1 MSASAAPPNP
11 AFEPQVETP
20 IQKKKKFVAFNYE
33 DALNLESRLTEE
45 EIMVRDTCR
54 HEIPFA
60 FRLIIPFKL
69 LLLFPGII
77 AKTS

>member
-11 AFEPQVETP
+11 AFDPQVETP
-20 IQKKKKFVAFNYE
+20 QKKKKFVAFNYE

-54 HEIPFA
+54 HEITFVSPF
-60 FRLIIPFKL
+60 INY
-69 LLLFPGII
+69 
-77 AKTS
+77 